1 MDTALFVA
9 NTAGDHRSPL
19 RYDANGVACQGC
31 CALRDIRYV
40 LTHGGRAWKPV
51 PTNICETAGQRCCAM
66 ACARNVGNG
75 RRPFRVLTHGGR
87 AWKPAP
93 TKHMRN
99 GGSEICA
106 MGCATKCRERSAT
119 VPCVNA
125 IRRANNG
132 RPYGTMQG

>member
-1 MDTALFVA
+1 METRPYEHMRNGGSEMLCYGMRTKCRERSQTVPCV
-9 NTAGDHRSPL
+9 NTRRAGMETRPYEHMR
-19 RYDANGVACQGC
+19 NGGSE
-31 CALRDIRYV
+31 I
-40 LTHGGRAWKPV
+40 
-51 PTNICETAGQRCCAM
+51 CAM
-66 ACARNVGNG
+66 GCARNVGNG
-75 RRPFRVLTHGGR
+75 LRPFRVLTHGGR